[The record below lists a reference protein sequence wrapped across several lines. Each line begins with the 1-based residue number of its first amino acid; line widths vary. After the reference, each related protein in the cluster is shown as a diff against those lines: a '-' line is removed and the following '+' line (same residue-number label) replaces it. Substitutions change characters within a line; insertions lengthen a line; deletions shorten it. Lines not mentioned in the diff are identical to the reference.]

1 MYRDI
6 IVIGAGVLGLSS
18 ALHLKKQNPEKKVLL
33 IDQLSGP
40 GQGNTSKSAGVFLN
54 IFTSKINY
62 LLSDST
68 RKWFYH
74 LEKVLGY
81 NLGLTK
87 NGYLQLLDEDK
98 HRKLKEPIDR
108 VKKLGIRIKTF
119 EKEELE
125 KQIPEL
131 ATNFDFETSTVMGLT
146 PVKYGVL
153 GLDCGCL
160 NPDSLARALENEFH
174 KIGGET
180 KYSTKIQKMVLEPK
194 KKLGTID
201 EPYAWQEV
209 KIVGVETD
217 KGKIN
222 ACTTVIAAGVWSES
236 MMNSMGV
243 DSLMRPK
250 TRNIY
255 VFKSEK
261 LSRLV
266 NVSGFTELNL
276 LPFTHIPMINAY
288 LKVEPTENSIWL
300 GCADDFGRK
309 YGLEDEPNP
318 EIETYS
324 RDLYYGLSK
333 YFPCFHDLRPVNM
346 WAGQRA
352 INKYDDTPVVS
363 KFPGMIYVGS
373 ASGYGV
379 TKCDAL
385 GRVVNALY
393 SCNDTCELFDGRN
406 IDTPSLDV
414 KSRKV
419 GRESFHI

>member
-18 ALHLKKQNPEKKVLL
+18 ALHLKKQNPGKKVLL
-33 IDQLSGP
+33 IDRLSGP

-54 IFTSKINY
+54 LFTTKINY
-62 LLSDST
+62 LLSDT
-68 RKWFYH
+68 TVKWFYH

-81 NLGLTK
+81 KLGLTK
-87 NGYLQLLDEDK
+87 YGYLQLLDEDK
-98 HRKLKEPIDR
+98 HRKLQDPINKL
-108 VKKLGIRIKTF
+108 KKLGIRTKVF
-119 EKEELE
+119 EKEELG
-125 KQIPEL
+125 KKIPEL
-131 ATNFDFETSTVMGLT
+131 VTEFDFETEEVMGLT

-174 KIGGET
+174 RVGGET
-180 KYSTKIQKMVLEPK
+180 RYETKVEKMVLKPEN
-194 KKLGTID
+194 KLGTIY
-201 EPYAWQEV
+201 EPYVCQDV
-209 KIVGVETD
+209 KIAGVETD

-222 ACTTVIAAGVWSES
+222 ADTTVLAAGVWSEGIL
-236 MMNSMGV
+236 NTLGI

-261 LSRLV
+261 LSKLV
-266 NVSGFTELNL
+266 NVGGFTELNI
-276 LPFTHIPMINAY
+276 LPFTHVPMINAY

-309 YGLEDEPNP
+309 YGLEDEPEP
-318 EIETYS
+318 ERDTYS

-333 YFPCFHDLRPVNM
+333 YFPCFHDLRPLNM

-363 KFPGMIYVGS
+363 SSPGLIYVGS

-379 TKCDAL
+379 TKSDAL
-385 GRVVNALY
+385 GRAVCAAY
-393 SCNDTCELFDGRN
+393 SGNKNCVLFDGRT
-406 IDTPSLDV
+406 IDTASLSV

-419 GRESFHI
+419 GKEGFHI